1 MLVKEKSKVYTLT
14 QIGRF
19 VMVLHSRG
27 SSFHQLRLAPKQAV
41 FPTLTGFTFRRK
53 NIYYA

>member
-1 MLVKEKSKVYTLT
+1 MYTLT

-27 SSFHQLRLAPKQAV
+27 SSFPKIRLAPKQAV
-41 FPTLTGFTFRRK
+41 FPAQTGFTFRMK
-53 NIYYA
+53 KIYYA